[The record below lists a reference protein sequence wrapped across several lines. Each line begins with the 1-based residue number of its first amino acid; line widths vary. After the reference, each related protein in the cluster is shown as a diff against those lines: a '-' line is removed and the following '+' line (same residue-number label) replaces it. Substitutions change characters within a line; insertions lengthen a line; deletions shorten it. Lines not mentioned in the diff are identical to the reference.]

1 MGDIEGISD
10 TKAVKNTGSIMHGSN
25 IVTLERDIQVWR
37 AIVEF
42 MKDNNSLS
50 PQVRDLTEKVI
61 NNETGKPV
69 STSTISSSYKRLVK
83 AGLIE
88 IRQKEG
94 RFAPS
99 SIVIVDS
106 TFNVTITEEEA
117 IEKITEYHE
126 RDRI

>member
-1 MGDIEGISD
+1 MP
-10 TKAVKNTGSIMHGSN
+10 GSN
-25 IVTLERDIQVWR
+25 IVTVTLERDIQVWR

-106 TFNVTITEEEA
+106 IFNVTITDEEA
-117 IEKITEYHE
+117 IGKITEYHE